1 MRPVDRHFGYRSI
14 GSRFR
19 AAAYAAGMRRVC
31 IAILLLL
38 AAAGMR
44 AHAADVNRCV
54 DANGHPVFTDKHCED
69 VGASLRID
77 PVPVATGATSP
88 VRVHVRDC
96 AHTTEDLR
104 RGLQAALATG
114 DVNKVA
120 AFYQWAGA
128 TTASSEDVLKR
139 LQAIA
144 TRPVVAVELVRPH
157 QAPDSEG
164 FTTVAST
171 QEFAASAIE
180 LVQSRSANDPTQVR
194 TSLALTAYM
203 GCWWVRF

>member
-1 MRPVDRHFGYRSI
+1 MRPVCF
-14 GSRFR
+14 
-19 AAAYAAGMRRVC
+19 
-31 IAILLLL
+31 AILLLL
-38 AAAGMR
+38 AAVGMPAR
-44 AHAADVNRCV
+44 AADVNRCV
-54 DANGHPVFTDKHCED
+54 DASGHPVFTDKHCED
-69 VGASLRID
+69 VGASVRID
-77 PVPVATGATSP
+77 PVPVATGATGSANP
-88 VRVHVRDC
+88 IRVHVRDC

-120 AFYQWAGA
+120 GFYHWAGA
-128 TTASSEDVLKR
+128 TTASSENVLTR

-144 TRPVVAVELVRPH
+144 ARPVLALELIRPH

-164 FTTVAST
+164 YTTVAST

-194 TSLALTAYM
+194 TTLALTAYM